1 MGKSDFIFVSTQNRK
16 EPPHYRT
23 VLKAFNSRLD
33 TLGLNHIG
41 IHGLRH
47 THAVM
52 MLEAGASVKYVA
64 ERLGHSNVEMTLNV
78 YVHLTDDM
86 KKEDMNKFMAH
97 MNLN

>member
-1 MGKSDFIFVSTQNRK
+1 
-16 EPPHYRT
+16 
-23 VLKAFNSRLD
+23 
-33 TLGLNHIG
+33 
-41 IHGLRH
+41 
-47 THAVM
+47 M